1 MMADKAQ
8 TTGKEKKGRRRR
20 KSRKGAFRAFIDGT
34 LLANKVML
42 EQFPL
47 ILFLTFLAL
56 IYIGNRYHA
65 EKIVRETNRL
75 KKEIQ
80 ELRAE
85 SISTSAELMYK
96 STKSQVLEAIREKG
110 LGLEESRVPPGKIV
124 IGKKEK

>member
-1 MMADKAQ
+1 MEEKEHTSRENA
-8 TTGKEKKGRRRR
+8 GKKQRRR
-20 KSRKGAFRAFIDGT
+20 KKSALRSFLDGT
-34 LLANKVML
+34 LLANKVVL
-42 EQFPL
+42 EQLPL

-65 EKIVRETNRL
+65 EKIVRDTNRL

-96 STKSQVLEAIREKG
+96 STKSQVLKAVEEKG
-110 LGLEESRVPPGKIV
+110 LGLEESRVPPKKIV

>member
-1 MMADKAQ
+1 MKEKGNGKGN
-8 TTGKEKKGRRRR
+8 TGKKKIRRAG
-20 KSRKGAFRAFIDGT
+20 KGTFRAFIDGT
-34 LLANKVML
+34 LLANKVIL
-42 EQFPL
+42 EQLPF

-75 KKEIQ
+75 KGEIK

-96 STKSQVLEAIREKG
+96 STKSQVLKAIREKN
-110 LGLEESRVPPGKIV
+110 LGLEESRVPPRKIV

>member
-1 MMADKAQ
+1 MEDKENKGFEAV
-8 TTGKEKKGRRRR
+8 GKKPAKRKK
-20 KSRKGAFRAFIDGT
+20 STLRAFLDGT
-34 LLANKVML
+34 LLANKVVL
-42 EQFPL
+42 EHLPL
-47 ILFLTFLAL
+47 ILLLTFLAL

-96 STKSQVLEAIREKG
+96 STKSQVLKAIRERG
-110 LGLEESRVPPGKIV
+110 LELEESRVPPKKIV